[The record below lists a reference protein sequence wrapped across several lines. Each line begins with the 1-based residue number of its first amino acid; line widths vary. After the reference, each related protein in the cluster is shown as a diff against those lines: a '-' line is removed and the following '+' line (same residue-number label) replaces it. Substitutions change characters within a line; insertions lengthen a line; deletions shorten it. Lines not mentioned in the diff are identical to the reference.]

1 MARRYDEEFN
11 DEFVN
16 YKTDE
21 REDFDDDSTIVDTI
35 LNGKDIEITSY
46 NLSILRYMKD
56 SNIEYPISNILDDYI
71 SELILVSELYEMSD
85 EEYDRYY
92 MRPDLFAYDK
102 YGYIDLDFV
111 VLALNKMNKDTEFT
125 RRTVKFIDRE
135 RLFQF
140 ISLILDALPFFFI
153 LLSISLNIS
162 RPINL
167 LQLSN
172 SLLGLLFDSFFSSV
186 VSK

>member
-35 LNGKDIEITSY
+35 LNGRDIEITSY

-111 VLALNKMNKDTEFT
+111 ILALNKMNKDTEFT

-140 ISLILDALPFFFI
+140 ISLILDGEEEYI
-153 LLSISLNIS
+153 
-162 RPINL
+162 
-167 LQLSN
+167 QSN
-172 SLLGLLFDSFFSSV
+172 REGYTTTTFY
-186 VSK
+186 